1 MAQRELASAFQKK
14 DDPAYFIIRE
24 GKRPIVYRSGSDKR
38 PEGFRMG
45 EYQGQF
51 AVCDEKGRVMAR
63 AADRLAEF
71 QKGCKEKLMFAVY
84 EESSTGN
91 LVSMK
96 CYVYSSSPRAE
107 FESFKER

>member
-1 MAQRELASAFQKK
+1 MAQRELATAFQKK
-14 DDPAYFIIRE
+14 EDPAYFIIRE
-24 GKRPIVYRSGSDKR
+24 DKRPIVYRSGNDKR
-38 PEGFRMG
+38 PDGFRMG

-71 QKGCKEKLMFAVY
+71 QKTSKEKLMFAVY

-96 CYVYSSSPRAE
+96 CYVYTSKPSAE
-107 FESFKER
+107 FDSFKDK